1 MHTNRVS
8 FQVSFTPRKTTI
20 HGAPSVDKRAM
31 WNKEKHNT
39 MGKLQ
44 EMFAHARRPQSGG
57 GLGFVGKNKPSEKP
71 RAAAVIVEFSTA
83 DAASAESAIKEGAD
97 GLLFAWDGK
106 QASLDALKQAID
118 AARSGEEKTVCGLE
132 ITSGWDDLTRESFEH
147 LKEIGVNYVILPL
160 EAPARLLALQ
170 VQDLEL
176 VVSVPMHEGELYP
189 IFIRN
194 LTAFEGLAA
203 VRLNFGLGRGISEL
217 SIEDI
222 LRYRAV
228 REAVRFP
235 SLLSV
240 ESGITEADA
249 YTLLTLGVH
258 AVIIAAGRSN
268 DATKKEIHHVR
279 DLMEKVYHEEKESK
293 EAFGLIPN
301 R

>member
-1 MHTNRVS
+1 
-8 FQVSFTPRKTTI
+8 
-20 HGAPSVDKRAM
+20 
-31 WNKEKHNT
+31 

-57 GLGFVGKNKPSEKP
+57 GLGFVGKNKPQLKP
-71 RAAAVIVEFSTA
+71 RVAAVIVEFTTS
-83 DAASAESAIKEGAD
+83 DAASAESAIKAGAD

-106 QASLDALKQAID
+106 NTSLDALKKAID
-118 AARSGEEKTVCGLE
+118 AARSSDEKAVCGLE
-132 ITSGWDDLTRESFEH
+132 ITAGWEEQTRESFEH
-147 LKEIGVNYVILPL
+147 LKEIGVNYLILPL
-160 EAPARLLALQ
+160 KAPARLLALQ
-170 VQDLEL
+170 VPDLEL
-176 VVSVPMHEGELYP
+176 VVSVPMHEGDLYP

-203 VRLNFGLGRGISEL
+203 VRLNFSLGTGISEL

-235 SLLSV
+235 SLLNI

-258 AVIIAAGRSN
+258 GVIIAAGKSN
-268 DATKKEIHHVR
+268 DATKKDIHHVR
-279 DLMEKVYHEEKESK
+279 ELMEQVYHEEKDSK